1 MLAIKRHNRT
11 TPEPPRLIATKCNI
25 MDNAAAGPNG
35 KLRLPENIAVI
46 GLGIIGSLTAL
57 AILQRAPPS
66 CHVTVYEVRPAPA
79 TIGGALNI
87 SPNAHRVMA
96 KLGVSP
102 KRYGGVTPYVLFQN
116 DQGKGIGVLK
126 YGGEGDR
133 WAEGYEGMRAQR
145 NDIQVCSEALL
156 LSI

>member
-1 MLAIKRHNRT
+1 
-11 TPEPPRLIATKCNI
+11 
-25 MDNAAAGPNG
+25 MDNVASGHSNGP
-35 KLRLPENIAVI
+35 RLPENIAVM
-46 GLGIIGSLTAL
+46 GLGIIGSLAAL

-87 SPNAHRVMA
+87 SPNAHRGMA

-102 KRYGGVTPYVLFQN
+102 KRYGGTTPWVLFQN
-116 DQGKGIGVLK
+116 DLGKMIGVFK
-126 YGGEGDR
+126 YGGQGDR

-145 NDIQVCSEALL
+145 NDIQVCEALPL
-156 LSI
+156 PPSYDTVECWGIVVY